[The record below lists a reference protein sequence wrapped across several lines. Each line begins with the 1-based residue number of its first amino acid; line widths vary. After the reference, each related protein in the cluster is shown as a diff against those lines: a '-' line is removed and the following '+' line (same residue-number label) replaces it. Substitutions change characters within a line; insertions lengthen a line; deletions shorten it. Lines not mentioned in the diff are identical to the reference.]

1 MRLLIV
7 SYYFPPYMNVGGF
20 RAMSWARRF
29 HDRGHDVTVICGDG
43 QEAESCSYFYES
55 LGRDIRTLKIHNPM
69 LEAAPESGNSAPEAG
84 FADWLKTMLKPY
96 LPMVDSY
103 VLWSRSA
110 VSAALEEAGRGGP
123 FDAVISTSFPLSAHE
138 VARRV
143 KKETGCLWVADFR
156 DFFGQFASNTLA
168 DSPRSRFLARRFRAY
183 GREADL
189 VLTVSG
195 KLKALVDKAL
205 GIGAPEPPRTAAT
218 GPAAADS
225 AAANS
230 GGAAW
235 VGGARVLYNGYFA
248 EHLPSPTP
256 GPSAPPLWRLLY
268 TGSYNDNEFTVVPL
282 AKALSAW
289 PAEAGEKPEI
299 CFTGTPI
306 QSVEKAFREAGVA
319 PRFLGPIDN
328 REALRLQAESA
339 FLLICDSMSGPG
351 ALLTKT
357 FEYLAVR
364 RPIIGISR
372 PDSELRAG
380 LFARKARGYCLST
393 DPEEI
398 LAFMIDWRG
407 RFKRGELD
415 GAFYPDEEIRRY
427 SREYQADLLVD
438 RLETLLNPRRKE
450 SVE

>member
-29 HDRGHDVTVICGDG
+29 HDRGHDGTVIRGDG
-43 QEAESCSYFYES
+43 QEAESCSYFYEN
-55 LGRDIRTLKIHNPM
+55 LGRDIRTLKVHNPL
-69 LEAAPESGNSAPEAG
+69 LEEAPSSGNRAPEAG
-84 FADWLKTMLKPY
+84 FADRLKTMLKPY

-138 VARRV
+138 VARKV
-143 KKETGCLWVADFR
+143 KKAIGCLWVADFR

-183 GREADL
+183 GAEADL
-189 VLTVSG
+189 VLTVSR
-195 KLKALVDKAL
+195 KLKDLVDRAL
-205 GIGAPEPPRTAAT
+205 GIDAPEPPRAAAT
-218 GPAAADS
+218 RRADVE
-225 AAANS
+225 S
-230 GGAAW
+230 GG
-235 VGGARVLYNGYFA
+235 GAMVLYNGYFA
-248 EHLPSPTP
+248 EHLPPIP
-256 GPSAPPLWRLLY
+256 PAPSAPPQWRILY
-268 TGSYNDNEFTVVPL
+268 TGSYNDGEFTVEPL

-289 PAEAGEKPEI
+289 PAEAGEKPGI
-299 CFTGTPI
+299 CFTGSPI
-306 QSVEKAFREAGVA
+306 ESVEKAFRGAGVA

-393 DPEEI
+393 DPDEI
-398 LAFMIDWRG
+398 LSFMTDWRG
-407 RFKRGELD
+407 RFESGELGD
-415 GAFYPDEEIRRY
+415 AFYPDEIIRRY
-427 SREYQADLLVD
+427 SREYQADVLVD
-438 RLETLLNPRRKE
+438 RLEALLNSRQKRSAE
-450 SVE
+450 